1 MRTHH
6 RPVTILQ
13 TANPQEETIVE
24 VADLQGTLINAADIP
39 QLDRGG
45 VVMSPLATPEQG
57 AQEAIVVRGRVA
69 PGLEFPAHSHDRQEV
84 LVFLAGSA
92 RGIVGGTEYRI
103 QAGDVLLIPPHAVH
117 SFEATGGGTLE
128 AIGITPSG
136 TRTFRPDG
144 QELQLNG

>member
-1 MRTHH
+1 ME
-6 RPVTILQ
+6 VVGLQ
-13 TANPQEETIVE
+13 A
-24 VADLQGTLINAADIP
+24 TLISAADIP

-45 VVMSPLATPEQG
+45 VVMSPLATPDQG
-57 AQEAIVVRGRVA
+57 AHEAIVLRGRVA

-92 RGIVGGTEYRI
+92 RGVVAEAEYDI
-103 QAGDVLLIPPHAVH
+103 HAGDVLLIPPHTVH

-144 QELQLNG
+144 VELQLNG

>member
-1 MRTHH
+1 M
-6 RPVTILQ
+6 Q
-13 TANPQEETIVE
+13 
-24 VADLQGTLINAADIP
+24 VAALPATLISAADIP

-57 AQEAIVVRGRVA
+57 AQEAILLRGRVA

-92 RGIVGGTEYRI
+92 RGMVGETEYDI
-103 QAGDVLLIPPHAVH
+103 HAGDVLLIPPHAVH
-117 SFEATGGGTLE
+117 SFQATGGGTLE

-144 QELQLNG
+144 AELQLNG